1 LNVIV
6 ICFFLFVIVLKKHN
20 KGYWMTFLFCVGVIN
35 YKSVFN
41 FSQY

>member
-1 LNVIV
+1 
-6 ICFFLFVIVLKKHN
+6 LKNHN
-20 KGYWMTFLFCVGVIN
+20 GYWLTFLFCVGVIN